1 MSLSKLL
8 SLSERIGWNFRN
20 DNLYFFIADNLVVYG
35 SKVFKKTLY
44 NGFIIFGSYTRLSC
58 TLNKV
63 KLVAVQINDPPGP
76 TTVFLLS

>member
-20 DNLYFFIADNLVVYG
+20 DNLYVFIADNLVVYG

-44 NGFIIFGSYTRLSC
+44 NGFIILESYTRLSC
-58 TLNKV
+58 TPNKV

-76 TTVFLLS
+76 TTG